1 MVYHTDSKHYSYGS
15 HHWIIPDWLP
25 GMYRLVTAY
34 VFKVAIPSLLVYP
47 PTMNHPGGV
56 AEITMITTTTT
67 VISPECPHHKKQ
79 TSCGKTNEITPH
91 NFWCSIPFLWDWGWF
106 CLLGLPHPVF
116 PIKQSNN
123 SHRTSRGFPAC
134 AVCLASSCVHHRWD
148 QGSRGPG
155 VQGTGA
161 RLNGAGRARL

>member
-1 MVYHTDSKHYSYGS
+1 MKLDEWKWYTMVYHTDSKHYSYGS

-67 VISPECPHHKKQ
+67 VISPECPYHKK
-79 TSCGKTNEITPH
+79 TNIM
-91 NFWCSIPFLWDWGWF
+91 W
-106 CLLGLPHPVF
+106 
-116 PIKQSNN
+116 
-123 SHRTSRGFPAC
+123 
-134 AVCLASSCVHHRWD
+134 
-148 QGSRGPG
+148 
-155 VQGTGA
+155 
-161 RLNGAGRARL
+161 